1 MGHFSISK
9 PPASTPSISTD
20 LNFEWGRTYERDEEG
35 QQLRTLADDLASAE
49 EIAVIELNRL
59 VAQDPEIKRRP

>member
-1 MGHFSISK
+1 
-9 PPASTPSISTD
+9 